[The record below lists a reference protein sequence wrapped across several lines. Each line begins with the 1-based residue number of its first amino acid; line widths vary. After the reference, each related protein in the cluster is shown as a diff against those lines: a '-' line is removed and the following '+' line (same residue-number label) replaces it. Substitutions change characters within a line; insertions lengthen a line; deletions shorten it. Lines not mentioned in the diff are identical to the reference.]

1 MPPGVST
8 AVTVLVVDDHAHVR
22 DGVERLLDGRDGFRL
37 VGAARDGEEACT
49 LATVLRPDV
58 VLMDLCMPVL
68 DGIEATR
75 RIVRT
80 CPATRVVVLT
90 ALRDRERIGRAIDA
104 GAVGCL
110 LKDVEPDA
118 LLAAVRSAADGGG
131 RA

>member
-1 MPPGVST
+1 MPHATDS

-22 DGVERLLDGRDGFRL
+22 DGVERLLDGRDGFLL

-49 LATVLRPDV
+49 LARVLRPDV

-68 DGIEATR
+68 DGVEATR
-75 RIVRT
+75 RIVRA

-104 GAVGCL
+104 GAVDCL
-110 LKDVEPDA
+110 LKDAEPDA
-118 LLAAVRSAADGGG
+118 LLDAVRAAAGA